1 MDHPA
6 PAPDSLVRP
15 WRTAAIVACAI
26 AAVELVLLLAAG
38 AVLLGR
44 TLFPSAEA
52 AAPKKERAAA
62 KAPPAARRETPAPPR
77 PEPIGRP
84 ELTRRQTTVIVLNG
98 NGVPGAAGS
107 AARRVAAR
115 GYTIRFVGNARRADY
130 PRSVVMY
137 RPGFRAEAFRLGHD
151 LGVRLVSPL
160 DGLRPRELHGAK
172 LALVIGR

>member
-44 TLFPSAEA
+44 TLFPAAEA
-52 AAPKKERAAA
+52 AAPRKE
-62 KAPPAARRETPAPPR
+62 KAVEPPPAARPAAPAAPK

-107 AARRVAAR
+107 AARRVEAR
-115 GYTIRFVGNARRADY
+115 GYTIRFVGNAKRADY

-137 RPGFRAEAFRLGHD
+137 RPGFRAEAVRLGHD

-172 LALVIGR
+172 LALVVGR